1 MNRPRRPFS
10 RSRLLLG
17 LLASAFVGPGCATMQ
32 IEAPVPPRISAQDVQ
47 YDGTSLRFLLVVES
61 MADGTTID
69 RRLGSTS
76 VALVGPPVACDSVTA
91 LPPLLRDQPLPP
103 ATSAEPVQLEK
114 GKRFAREVELFLFET
129 AGPECIQAQVAMTNP
144 RAEEPITIVA
154 HSRSAARSR

>member
-1 MNRPRRPFS
+1 MNGRRSSFS

-17 LLASAFVGPGCATMQ
+17 LLASAVVGPGCSTMQ
-32 IEAPVPPRISAQDVQ
+32 IGAPVPPRISAQNVQ

-69 RRLGSTS
+69 RRLGSMS

-91 LPPLLRDQPLPP
+91 LPPLLRDQSPP
-103 ATSAEPVQLEK
+103 ASASGDLHTLEK

-129 AGPECIQAQVAMTNP
+129 AGPECIRAQVAMTNP
-144 RAEEPITIVA
+144 PAEEPITIVG
-154 HSRSAARSR
+154 HSRSAARAP